1 MPEYKYPGYGT
12 TTENWLTPR
21 AGTEGGYHGGSD
33 NPAKPGTPVYAQ
45 YGGEVF
51 RSGNINGYGMSVV
64 VKSKASDGT
73 VFYQLYGHLGP
84 DPLPAPGTP
93 VVADQPIPG
102 AVIGTKEYVKG
113 LGGRTSGPH
122 LHREIISG
130 KAPLNA
136 DPNKGFGIYSSDITH
151 RADPDTFDIDRPA
164 FPYQS
169 GAPKPALPSGATTA
183 PPRPPQVRPSL
194 PGDTP
199 PNNNP
204 RLETVPQ
211 SASGIAIPGAE
222 GPTSLGGPNGPALLR
237 VPEPSR
243 SQSPASSPAA
253 DPALPPLH
261 FAPELPRNIGPFT
274 MPGSFGGPDVASASS
289 GTASV
294 LGRGSPIL
302 GTTQSAS
309 RAPSSAPALF
319 PLEALLATD
328 PHRALDQW
336 ASLRRDASSRTPGVS
351 ADPSTSV
358 DSANPDQAPA
368 GGLLGLIQDYMRSNG
383 YQVDQ
388 AALPVN
394 SRAHTS
400 AA

>member
-1 MPEYKYPGYGT
+1 MPEYKYPGYGA

-21 AGTEGGYHGGSD
+21 ASTEGGYHGGSD

-45 YGGEVF
+45 HGGEVF
-51 RSGNINGYGMSVV
+51 RSGNIKGYGMSVV

-113 LGGRTSGPH
+113 QGGLTSGPH

-136 DPNKGFGIYSSDITH
+136 DPNKGFGVFSSDITH
-151 RADPDTFDIDRPA
+151 KADPDAFDIDRPV
-164 FPYQS
+164 FPYQN
-169 GAPKPALPSGATTA
+169 GEPKPALPPGPTLS
-183 PPRPPQVRPSL
+183 PPRSPQVRPSL

-199 PNNNP
+199 PTNNP
-204 RLETVPQ
+204 RPETAPQ
-211 SASGIAIPGAE
+211 SSSGIAIPGAE
-222 GPTSLGGPNGPALLR
+222 GPTSLGGPSGPALLR
-237 VPEPSR
+237 APAFSR
-243 SQSPASSPAA
+243 SQSPGNSAPVA

-261 FAPELPRNIGPFT
+261 FAPELSRNLGRFT
-274 MPGSFGGPDVASASS
+274 MPGFFGGPDVTSASS

-294 LGRGSPIL
+294 LGHGSPIL

-319 PLEALLATD
+319 PLEALLAPD
-328 PHRALDQW
+328 PNRALDQW

-351 ADPSTSV
+351 AGPSTPM
-358 DSANPDQAPA
+358 DSGNPGQAPA
-368 GGLLGLIQDYMRSNG
+368 GGLLGLIQDYMRNNG
-383 YQVDQ
+383 Y
-388 AALPVN
+388 
-394 SRAHTS
+394 
-400 AA
+400 